1 MSRMYSDGFFLSS
14 GASDGR
20 SMYSWSSFCIR
31 NGTQASPDSI
41 HTTGSLGKRSHI
53 PLITQL
59 VQCRMLYQLKPRA
72 CTERKRLQVLKI
84 GSAQFGPEWND
95 STRPRSSIAR

>member
-1 MSRMYSDGFFLSS
+1 M
-14 GASDGR
+14 
-20 SMYSWSSFCIR
+20 
-31 NGTQASPDSI
+31 
-41 HTTGSLGKRSHI
+41 
-53 PLITQL
+53 TQL
-59 VQCRMLYQLKPRA
+59 VQWRMLYQLKPSA